1 MSSANPV
8 VLCTYHYDATD
19 RLADCS
25 PAEQDSTRLFYQKS
39 RLATQTQGQIQHTLL
54 RTDEYLLA
62 RLSVENN
69 QSNCALLATDQ
80 QQSVIAAQSLAF
92 AYTPYGH
99 RQPSTGPMNL
109 PGFTGERVD
118 PVTGHYLLGNGYR
131 AFNPVLM
138 RFNSPDSLSPFGE
151 GGLNAYGYC
160 AGDPVNR
167 VDPSGH
173 MLKSFRR
180 IFNKK
185 SDDQKLLI
193 ARSTVPDPTSYSIDN
208 PAVSSMPT
216 QATNSRASGVGTHV
230 SNTTA
235 KLNVDASPPLPGRG
249 QPPNLDP
256 PPRPVKGVP
265 SSHVQKNAPPKQW
278 YVRLEGKEVGFSEA
292 LRRRNAWGQSRES
305 YISQGK
311 SVPFAMKESHKFY
324 EGLVNYLRSDNKER
338 PVGMPTRFL
347 R

>member
-173 MLKSFRR
+173 MLKSLSRF
-180 IFNKK
+180 FKK
-185 SDDQKLLI
+185 TRGDQQPLLG
-193 ARSTVPDPTSYSIDN
+193 RSPSLESMESSANYSAANPMSIQTTALDTSS
-208 PAVSSMPT
+208 AVSVPLSAPHVMD
-216 QATNSRASGVGTHV
+216 NSRVGPPRSPKTR
-230 SNTTA
+230 
-235 KLNVDASPPLPGRG
+235 PPLPPKHGQRG
-249 QPPNLDP
+249 KFPP
-256 PPRPVKGVP
+256 V
-265 SSHVQKNAPPKQW
+265 APPKNMPLPPLLFPRNGQA
-278 YVRLEGKEVGFSEA
+278 VNFPSSPPKEIVVSIEGKQMGIRDAYKQLDE
-292 LRRRNAWGQSRES
+292 W
-305 YISQGK
+305 IPK
-311 SVPFAMKESHKFY
+311 
-324 EGLVNYLRSDNKER
+324 
-338 PVGMPTRFL
+338 T
-347 R
+347 